1 MTASIGQLSVGVSLD
16 LAPMEKDAKKMR
28 AQLKQ
33 LDKEQQRLSSGRGP
47 FGQSGFGSGY
57 GRSPRAGAVGR
68 RSIDQAMNPFAGPGA
83 GGLIRSFG
91 GQAIG
96 RSLAGGGALA
106 GAGSAGGVAAG
117 VALVFTMQK
126 AVANFAKESG
136 KLDDATIS
144 VRNYGDALADIGK
157 KVKDTAMGFAVEG
170 LGIFTQIGNFIGSD
184 FSREKM
190 WAANDSDR
198 AALTAE
204 QRTADLVA
212 LNGGG
217 TTAEAIA
224 RRQEISRRIKDFQRD
239 QRFNASSPKQQQSI
253 LADEI
258 KSLKVQED
266 KARVARK
273 FIEADTL
280 RLDRL
285 KKEAEL
291 EKNIVDFKQAQAEN
305 EEAIAAFKKKQK
317 DDKEKADAAAEAES
331 RKTLEEVFRA
341 TDAAA
346 ALVGIDRIREQAGRL
361 INPFGGSSV
370 VGFGSAVT
378 PSGNQQGMDRI
389 LAEQLR
395 VMKRSEELLEDIAFH
410 ATR

>member
-16 LAPMEKDAKKMR
+16 LAPMEKDAKKVR
-28 AQLKQ
+28 AELKK
-33 LDKEQQRLSSGRGP
+33 LDRETEKLNARRSGG
-47 FGQSGFGSGY
+47 FGTSGFGGGFASGS
-57 GRSPRAGAVGR
+57 RGAARPGVG
-68 RSIDQAMNPFAGPGA
+68 SAMNPFAGPGA
-83 GGLIRSFG
+83 GQLVRSFG
-91 GQAIG
+91 GQALG

-117 VALVFTMQK
+117 VALVFTLQK

-144 VRNYGDALADIGK
+144 VRNYGDALGEVGK

-170 LGIFTQIGNFIGSD
+170 LGIFTQLGDFIGSG
-184 FSREKM
+184 FSREAM
-190 WAANDSDR
+190 WSANGSDR
-198 AALTAE
+198 AALKSE
-204 QRTADLVA
+204 QDLAGLVA

-217 TTAEAIA
+217 TTQEAIA
-224 RRQEISRRIKDFQRD
+224 RRQEISRRIKEFQRD
-239 QRFNASSPKQQQSI
+239 LRFNAASPKQQQSI
-253 LADEI
+253 LTDEI

-273 FIEADTL
+273 FIEAETL

-317 DDKEKADAAAEAES
+317 EDREKADAAAEAES
-331 RKTLEEVFRA
+331 RKNLEELFRSA
-341 TDAAA
+341 DAAA
-346 ALVGIDRIREQAGRL
+346 ALVGIDRIREKAGRL
-361 INPFGGSSV
+361 INPFEGSSV
-370 VGFGSAVT
+370 TGFGSAT
-378 PSGNQQGMDRI
+378 ATTGQFQQEGNRL

-395 VMKRSEELLEDIAFH
+395 VLRRQEELLEDIIA
-410 ATR
+410 RN